1 LMIDTKKKKRNA
13 GLVRLGVPAYVC
25 ALVLTLTMTGQ
36 MDGQTITK
44 PQAEDREGRQEQKQE
59 PAEETSAM
67 ASPVDPKLYKIG
79 PEDVLRIRVWKE
91 PELGG
96 EVAVRPDGMIS
107 VDLVGEI
114 QANGLTPEQLTLKL
128 KEEYS
133 KIVINPVVMVSVHA
147 VRSKKYYLTGNLLK
161 TGAVP
166 LVVPTTV
173 LEALSMAG
181 GFTEFANKKRIVIL
195 RGDKRIYFNY
205 NDVIRGKNM
214 SQNIYLENG
223 DFVIVN

>member
-1 LMIDTKKKKRNA
+1 MEVAMTGTRKEQEMDSVQRA
-13 GLVRLGVPAYVC
+13 AR
-25 ALVLTLTMTGQ
+25 ALAMPVLTF
-36 MDGQTITK
+36 GQTGTK
-44 PQAEDREGRQEQKQE
+44 EGGTAKQEQKAE
-59 PAEETSAM
+59 PVVEEVTGM
-67 ASPVDPKLYKIG
+67 ASPVDPKMYKIG
-79 PEDVLRIRVWKE
+79 PEDVLRIKIWKE

-96 EVAVRPDGMIS
+96 DVAVRPDGMIS

-114 QANGLTPEQLTLKL
+114 QANGLTPEQLTVKL
-128 KEEYS
+128 KEEYA
-133 KIVINPVVMVSVHA
+133 KIVINPVVMVSVLA

-166 LVVPTTV
+166 LVVPTTI

-181 GFTEFANKKRIVIL
+181 GFTEFANKKKIVIL
-195 RGDKRIYFNY
+195 RGDKQLHFNY

-214 SQNIYLENG
+214 SQNVYLENG

>member
-1 LMIDTKKKKRNA
+1 MDVGMTGFKKKNDLGTVEMA
-13 GLVRLGVPAYVC
+13 VMAIVMMVVSLAAPGL
-25 ALVLTLTMTGQ
+25 MF
-36 MDGQTITK
+36 GQTVTK
-44 PQAEDREGRQEQKQE
+44 EGGQSKQE
-59 PAEETSAM
+59 PAAEEPTGSG
-67 ASPVDPKLYKIG
+67 SPVDPKMYKIG

-107 VDLVGEI
+107 VDLIGEI
-114 QANGLTPEQLTLKL
+114 QANGLTPEQLTQKL
-128 KEEYS
+128 KEEYG
-133 KIVINPVVMVSVHA
+133 KIVINPVVMVSVQA

-181 GFTEFANKKRIVIL
+181 GFTDFADKKNIVIL
-195 RGDKRIYFNY
+195 RGDKRLKFNY
-205 NDVIRGKNM
+205 NDVIKGKNM